1 MDDIRPEILN
11 RLLETP
17 DMLEISPNPP
27 VVDSKV
33 LADHTLLLQCIH
45 LLRDER
51 GIFTILATSDYQ
63 YFHQILK
70 QSSAT

>member
-1 MDDIRPEILN
+1 MDNIGLEILN

-17 DMLEISPNPP
+17 NMLEISPNSFIVYSEVP
-27 VVDSKV
+27 
-33 LADHTLLLQCIH
+33 ADHTLLLQCFH

-63 YFHQILK
+63 YFHF
-70 QSSAT
+70 